1 MRPSRSILTAAAIAA
16 ASAATVVGVLGSSST
31 VAAAPAARVS
41 APVAIAPDVVA
52 HAVVAP
58 KKAVAAAK
66 ASPKATHRAT
76 TTAHRT
82 VTRTVAAKA
91 PETAAPKPTATKAAT
106 KPATTTTT
114 TTAAKTGNDYPYAS
128 ATTNTADKWGF
139 TQRQCVSF
147 AAWRLAR
154 AGHAINNSSGW
165 GSAYHWDETA
175 RALGV
180 RVSSTPHV
188 GAIAQWNVG
197 EGGSVWM
204 NGGKGH
210 FSAGEYGHVGY
221 VAAVYSD
228 GSALIEQ
235 YNVMG
240 DRNYSVLRMTA
251 PRYLF

>member
-1 MRPSRSILTAAAIAA
+1 VRISRSILTAAALVSVPAA
-16 ASAATVVGVLGSSST
+16 VAAGLMGNGTSSAATPTTSVQ
-31 VAAAPAARVS
+31 
-41 APVAIAPDVVA
+41 APVASAPAVVA
-52 HAVVAP
+52 HSVVAP
-58 KKAVAAAK
+58 KKASAAK
-66 ASPKATHRAT
+66 PATHTA
-76 TTAHRT
+76 TTAHRVVAVRRP
-82 VTRTVAAKA
+82 VTRTATTK
-91 PETAAPKPTATKAAT
+91 PSETTAPKPVVKAAAP
-106 KPATTTTT
+106 KPATTTS
-114 TTAAKTGNDYPYAS
+114 AVKTGNDYPYAN
-128 ATTNTADKWGF
+128 ATSNVNDKWGF
-139 TQRQCVSF
+139 TERQCVSF

-154 AGHAINNSSGW
+154 EGRAISNADNW

-197 EGGSVWM
+197 EGGTVWM

-210 FSAGEYGHVGY
+210 FTAGEYGHVGY